1 MRPAASERPGLTSRK
16 QRDRLQQATSS
27 NQQILDITIFALSEL
42 LTKYFQLIDDKDFAA
57 EKLLAIFTEHG
68 TVTRPNDSVVSGP
81 AEIAESNKKSF
92 SRFRATQHLPSGYLV
107 EIAGDEATIRANVM
121 AMHLWADGYGDP
133 NALERHFVAKR
144 RALDALEV
152 MRGRVLPETGALP
165 INDFTRQPCSSACR
179 RNLRRRTSLLLQ
191 RPHEPMHSGQ
201 DFGFAG
207 QEHVVARTR

>member
-1 MRPAASERPGLTSRK
+1 MTNV
-16 QRDRLQQATSS
+16 QQTTWVDKLAV
-27 NQQILDITIFALSEL
+27 SEL

-57 EKLLAIFTEHG
+57 EKLLAIFTDHG

-133 NALERHFVAKR
+133 NALERHFVGGVVL
-144 RALDALEV
+144 RA
-152 MRGRVLPETGALP
+152 
-165 INDFTRQPCSSACR
+165 SA
-179 RNLRRRTSLLLQ
+179 RRTADGWRLTNLGGRNVWRSGSGFGTMLQ
-191 RPHEPMHSGQ
+191 TNK
-201 DFGFAG
+201 D
-207 QEHVVARTR
+207 